1 MENEPV
7 PPSSSVPPPP
17 DIPPPPPPSVP
28 PPPDIPPPPPAAS
41 MVPPVSAPP
50 PSPAASSSSPAK
62 FDSDEED
69 EGHVVGAADGVK
81 EAAFDTRLIAGFIDG
96 VIAAILMNI
105 LFKLSWILGW
115 GGYMAYFA
123 VRDSLPFLNGQ
134 SPGKKL
140 MKICAVDANGKNLSG
155 NWALGI
161 TRNWIMAIPF
171 APLYEAYVLY
181 SKKEA
186 HMPLRRL
193 GDDWAKTKVVVVK
206 DAVGA

>member
-7 PPSSSVPPPP
+7 PPPSSVPPPP
-17 DIPPPPPPSVP
+17 DIPPPPPSMP
-28 PPPDIPPPPPAAS
+28 PPPDIPPPPPPVS
-41 MVPPVSAPP
+41 VVPPVSAPP
-50 PSPAASSSSPAK
+50 PPPASSSK
-62 FDSDEED
+62 VNFDGEEGD
-69 EGHVVGAADGVK
+69 APVSADGVQ

-96 VIAAILMNI
+96 VIAGILMSI
-105 LFKLSWILGW
+105 LSKISVLLGW
-115 GGYMAYFA
+115 AGYMGLFA
-123 VRDSLPFLNGQ
+123 IRDSLPFLNGQ

-186 HMPLRRL
+186 HLPLRRL

-206 DAVGA
+206 DPPAAS